1 MKKVQV
7 SELKLLKKKQKD
19 FLDFTDQEAEA
30 KLILE
35 KECDDDVLK
44 VSELEILLKWKLN
57 VKTLPKDLKVKPD
70 KVAKWIEIK
79 GNPDPVSTAEWTPED
94 QSKLD
99 EFERGYITIE
109 EMVLSRKQRERK
121 DELVH
126 YAQSLDGANLLG

>member
-35 KECDDDVLK
+35 KECDDDALK
-44 VSELEILLKWKLN
+44 VSELEIILKWKLN

-79 GNPDPVSTAEWTPED
+79 GNPDPVSTAEWTLED

-99 EFERGYITIE
+99 EFETGYITIE
-109 EMVLSRKQRERK
+109 ETVLSRKQKE
-121 DELVH
+121 
-126 YAQSLDGANLLG
+126 